1 MISRRL
7 FGAFALGA
15 LTMIGAR
22 AAEADA
28 PEPAAVV
35 QSLYDVLLDT
45 MKQGKTLGFDGRYKK
60 LEPAIHQAFD
70 VATMCKIAVGPHW
83 TSLATEKKNAML
95 VAFDKFLISTYAAR
109 FKDFSNQAFEVGAT
123 KQAPGDRKLVESK
136 IVKSDGEPVELNYLF
151 RKNADGWQVI
161 DVYLAG
167 AISQMTQMR
176 SEFSEPLQKGGID
189 ALIQQLGEK
198 VKQMQEAA

>member
-7 FGAFALGA
+7 FGAVSLGA
-15 LTMIGAR
+15 MAAFGVGT
-22 AAEADA
+22 AEADA

-35 QSLYDVLLDT
+35 QSLYDALLDT

-70 VATMCKIAVGPHW
+70 VATMCKIAVGPYW
-83 TSLATEKKNAML
+83 TSLTTDKKNAVL

-109 FKDFSNQAFEVGAT
+109 FKDFSNQQFQVGAT
-123 KQAPGDRKLVESK
+123 KAAPGDRKLVESK

-151 RKNADGWQVI
+151 RKNADGWRVI

-176 SEFSEPLQKGGID
+176 SEFSEPLQKGGVD

-198 VKQMQEAA
+198 AKRMAEAA

>member
-7 FGAFALGA
+7 FGAFSLGA
-15 LTMIGAR
+15 IAAWGVGA
-22 AAEADA
+22 AKADA

-35 QSLYDVLLDT
+35 QTLYNVLLDT
-45 MKQGKTLGFDGRYKK
+45 MKQGKTLGFDGRYQK

-70 VATMCKIAVGPHW
+70 VATMCKIAIGPYW
-83 TSLATEKKNAML
+83 TSLPTDKKNAVL

-109 FKDFSNQAFEVGAT
+109 FNDFGNQQFQVGAT
-123 KQAPGDRKLVESK
+123 KPAPGDRKLVESK
-136 IVKSDGEPVELNYLF
+136 IVQSDGEPVELNYLF
-151 RKNADGWQVI
+151 RKNADGWRVI

-176 SEFSEPLQKGGID
+176 SEFSEPLQKGGVD

-198 VKQMQEAA
+198 AKRMAEAA